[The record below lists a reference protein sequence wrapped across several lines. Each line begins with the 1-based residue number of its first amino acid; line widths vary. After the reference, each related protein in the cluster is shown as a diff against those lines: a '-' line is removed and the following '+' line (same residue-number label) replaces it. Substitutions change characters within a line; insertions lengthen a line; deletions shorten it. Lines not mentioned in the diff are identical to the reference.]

1 MIYGIKLLNMNI
13 LYLIE
18 RRCADNIVS
27 IIINNIHKKVSKT
40 LEEKWTIKNSKIE
53 YCHVQSAVSSTF
65 FDLFLGIRDEYFER
79 IMPLE

>member
-1 MIYGIKLLNMNI
+1 MKDDEYD
-13 LYLIE
+13 
-18 RRCADNIVS
+18 ADNIVS
-27 IIINNIHKKVSKT
+27 IIINNIHQKVSKA

-53 YCHVQSAVSSTF
+53 YRRLQSAVSSIF